1 MAADP
6 GWHGHGAGTG
16 GGGHQTDRGA
26 QPELN
31 AVIQPHFEAAA
42 DRPGVPF
49 LVKDVLATE
58 ATQPYHCGLRA
69 ARDAGYTAGTDSWL
83 VRRYQDA
90 GFSCLGRTTTAELAN
105 SLTTEP
111 LAYGPTRNPW
121 GLSRSP
127 GGSSGGSAGAVA
139 CGMVAA
145 AHGNDMAGSLRV
157 PASHCGLV
165 GLKPTRARA
174 SLAPEFGEFRGPIT
188 CQHVLTRT
196 VRDSAAILDATAGAA
211 PGDPYTAAPSPGG
224 GTWRAEVGADPGRL
238 RVGFRTAMP
247 GGSQPHPGVTAAVAA
262 AARLLE
268 ALGHH
273 VEQSALAA
281 LDEPGIQQVAPVIFG
296 AAAARDTER
305 WSAALGHDITS
316 ELEAPNRA
324 LAELGRAITAAQW
337 LAALETIHSWA
348 RRMAAGWASS
358 PRRSTSP
365 ASRPCRC
372 PCTGHP
378 TACLSACN

>member
-1 MAADP
+1 M
-6 GWHGHGAGTG
+6 
-16 GGGHQTDRGA
+16 
-26 QPELN
+26 
-31 AVIQPHFEAAA
+31 
-42 DRPGVPF
+42 
-49 LVKDVLATE
+49 VKDVLATE
-58 ATQPYHCGLRA
+58 AGQPYHCGLRA
-69 ARDAGYTAGTDSWL
+69 ARDAAHTAGADSWL
-83 VRRYQDA
+83 VCRYRDA
-90 GFSCLGRTTTAELAN
+90 GLSSLGRAKTAELAN

-121 GLSRSP
+121 DLARSP
-127 GGSSGGSAGAVA
+127 GGSSGGSAAAVA

-157 PASHCGLV
+157 PAAHCGLV
-165 GLKPTRARA
+165 GLKPTRART
-174 SLAPEFGEFRGPIT
+174 SLAPDFGEFRGPIT

-196 VRDSAAILDATAGAA
+196 VRDSATILDATAGAA
-211 PGDPYTAAPSPGG
+211 PGDPYTAAPAPGG
-224 GTWRAEVGADPGRL
+224 RPWRAEVGADPGRL

-247 GGSQPHPGVTAAVAA
+247 GAGQPHPEVSAAVDG

-273 VEQSALAA
+273 VEQSTLGP
-281 LDEPGIQQVAPVIFG
+281 LDEPGIQQVVPVISG
-296 AAAARDTER
+296 SGAARDTER

-316 ELEAPNRA
+316 ELEPPNRA
-324 LAELGRAITAAQW
+324 LAELGRATTAQW

-348 RRMAAGWASS
+348 RRMATLWGHHDLILLPVSPPTLRCHWARSPPTPKTPSACSPISGGWVSS

-365 ASRPCRC
+365 ASRPCPC

-378 TACLSACN
+378 TASPSACD